1 MSEGR
6 VSLRDRLHSLLGGR
20 ASDQVAARL
29 LREGAALWAA
39 DPLRVQDAIDK
50 VEQAWALT
58 RDPKIAIQLATMYDK
73 VNRND
78 DALVVLREAFRKD
91 PQDALLRHHAAIT
104 LLRHGEPADIRD
116 FFESVLKVDAQDPFA
131 RFVMTL
137 LDSYDAWVAQLASSI
152 EKKRDGRRPFLISL
166 PVWGKMFADFSVRY
180 FWASLLSPNNLPALA
195 RDHAVHIAIF
205 TNDETE
211 KMLRSEPLFRRLED
225 YATVDFVHYSR
236 DLIDYRASMERGYG
250 NETVHYSQNSL
261 AFYYARNCK
270 FALMSCAHYVALAA
284 ARASD
289 ALVSGMVADIVMN
302 DGALPGMAKLMTRAD
317 AMLVHALQ
325 LPGKIVR
332 PIIDREFRDADGVL
346 AIPSDACSRLLV
358 RHLPEANFADTRR
371 FADPPLRIA
380 WRVGEDGLL
389 VHGNHYHPYCLR
401 PKALTHPL
409 RLSIDPI
416 DSRFIDRTSLD
427 MDRIHLVQDDSI
439 VSMAVD
445 DDPILEPSSN
455 SMGELSVHRFSLWL
469 WGYWGRLRGELF
481 RSPIRFGSVAQ
492 HEGGQ
497 QVEQAA
503 ASIVDAIV
511 GEAEKFEQPNR
522 VRKSW
527 KL

>member
-1 MSEGR
+1 MSGAGR
-6 VSLRDRLHSLLGGR
+6 VSLGDQLHRLFGGR
-20 ASDQVAARL
+20 ASAQVAARL
-29 LREGAALWAA
+29 LQEGTTLWAA
-39 DPLRVQDAIDK
+39 EPHRVQEAIDK

-58 RDPKIAIQLATMYDK
+58 REPKIAIQLATMYDRA
-73 VNRND
+73 NRND

-104 LLRHGEPADIRD
+104 LLRHGEPADIGD
-116 FFESVLKVDAQDPFA
+116 FFDSVLKIDPQDAFA
-131 RFVMTL
+131 RFVTTL
-137 LDSYDAWVAQLASSI
+137 LDNYDSWVAQLASSI
-152 EKKRDGRRPFLISL
+152 EKTRDGRRPFLISL
-166 PVWGKMFADFSVRY
+166 PVWGKTFADFSVRY
-180 FWASLLSPNNLPALA
+180 FWASLLSANNLPALA

-236 DLIDYRASMERGYG
+236 DLIDHRASMERGYG
-250 NETVHYSQNSL
+250 HEKVHYSQNSL

-284 ARASD
+284 GQASD

-302 DGALPGMAKLMTRAD
+302 DGALPGMAKLMKRCD
-317 AMLVHALQ
+317 ALLVHALQ
-325 LPGKIVR
+325 LPGKTVR
-332 PIIDREFRDADGVL
+332 PIIDRDFRDADGVL

-358 RHLPEANFADTRR
+358 GHLPEANFADTRR

-401 PKALTHPL
+401 PKALAHPL

-455 SMGELSVHRFSLWL
+455 SMGELSVPRFSLWL

-481 RSPIRFGSVAQ
+481 RSPIRFGEPAA
-492 HEGGQ
+492 GRQ

-511 GEAEKFEQPNR
+511 SEAEKLEQANR
-522 VRKSW
+522 MRKSW